1 MSTRSRYV
9 MVNGVKTHYTESGGD
24 GPVIVGIHG
33 GGHGSSGA
41 AGLGKLFDLLG
52 DAYRVIGVD
61 CIGGF
66 GDTDV
71 NAPTTYGLGSRVQH
85 VADFIDVLCL
95 DKITIMGNSQG
106 AWCAAKY
113 AITHPDRVEKLVIV
127 SSLTI
132 ANALG
137 IEVPPSE
144 GMKLLQSYDGTR
156 ASMAALMRGLV
167 YNADKVTDELI
178 DMRQATATRPGAMDA
193 FANTLKGIGYFQKDP
208 AQSLNFD
215 MRATLPAIVKL
226 IPTVIIWGENDIFA
240 LPEVGKKVE
249 ALLPGA
255 KFHWV
260 KAAGHQAQTD
270 QPEIV
275 AGFVR
280 A

>member
-1 MSTRSRYV
+1 

-71 NAPTTYGLGSRVQH
+71 NAPTTYGLGSLVQH

>member
-1 MSTRSRYV
+1 MSTPSRYV

-52 DAYRVIGVD
+52 DTYRVIGVD

-215 MRATLPAIVKL
+215 MRTTLPAIVKL